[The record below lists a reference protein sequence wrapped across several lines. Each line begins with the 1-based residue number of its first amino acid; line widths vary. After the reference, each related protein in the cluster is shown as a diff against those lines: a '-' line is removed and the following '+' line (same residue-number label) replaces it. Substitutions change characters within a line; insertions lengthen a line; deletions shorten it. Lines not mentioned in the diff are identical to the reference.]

1 MITAFRPLRR
11 RRFAMALALAPLLA
25 LGCAAAPR
33 GQLDEARGQIV
44 ALRTELAQSK
54 DVGAKLRTQNRDI
67 SARAVEDSRR
77 LAILEETNDRLE
89 QSVAAYQK
97 ERDEYA
103 AALDQINREVASAA
117 SDATRRK

>member
-1 MITAFRPLRR
+1 MIAAHQPFRVRR
-11 RRFAMALALAPLLA
+11 LALALAPA
-25 LGCAAAPR
+25 LVVGCATAPHA
-33 GQLDEARGQIV
+33 QLEESRGQIV
-44 ALRTELAQSK
+44 ALRAELAQAK

-77 LAILEETNDRLE
+77 LAILEETNERLGR
-89 QSVAAYQK
+89 SVAAYQK

-117 SDATRRK
+117 SEAVRRK